1 MLKPANSTFIA
12 IGVRQGDAFFLQ
24 RQGTTALIDGGRSRV
39 GFAGRFRG
47 ATGLHAVDILVCT
60 HNDAD
65 HALGVLGFLDAL
77 TCKEVW
83 LPGSWTD
90 RLEDLLVNQSEFF
103 RELANNVGSADL
115 SAEMRP
121 PLLEALGEQYSNP
134 ESRQDGK
141 VGLES
146 LLDALGESFEKA
158 EATPELFWPYSL
170 PWPVIDLWFAPY
182 LWESAQGDQRRF
194 QLLLEVV
201 SAASRIKE
209 ISLAAYHL
217 GARIRWFEH
226 HRSANNGGMEGFLLP
241 VNAREIVSFPQRRW
255 SALQYLALTVA
266 NRESLVFQSP
276 LNAYEAPVLL
286 TADSDL
292 SFPQPIDWKDGMIIT
307 APHHG
312 SEANSGAYKRFDR
325 DTRGGVRA
333 TWVRSDGRFKTRP
346 GNSYLRV
353 KGDRFCTLCRGSS
366 SPRQDVRLS
375 AASVQWQPVSTTIR
389 CSCV

>member
-1 MLKPANSTFIA
+1 MLKPPNSTFIA

-24 RQGTTALIDGGRSRV
+24 RQDTTVLIDGGRSRV
-39 GFAGRFRG
+39 NFADQFRR
-47 ATGLHAVDILVCT
+47 ATVRNAVDILVCT

-90 RLEDLLVNQSEFF
+90 RLEDLLLNQSEFF
-103 RELANNVGSADL
+103 RELVNNVGSADL
-115 SAEMRP
+115 SGEMRP
-121 PLLEALGEQYSNP
+121 PLLETLGDQFSNP
-134 ESRQDGK
+134 ESRQHGK
-141 VGLES
+141 VEPES
-146 LLDALGESFEKA
+146 SLDALGEAFEKA
-158 EATPELFWPYSL
+158 EAAPELFWPCS
-170 PWPVIDLWFAPY
+170 PWPAIDLWFAPY
-182 LWESAQGDQRRF
+182 LWENAQGDQGRF
-194 QLLLEVV
+194 QLLVEAV

-209 ISLAAYHL
+209 ISMAAYHS
-217 GARIRWFEH
+217 GARTRWFEH
-226 HRSANNGGMEGFLLP
+226 HRSANNGGVEGFLLP
-241 VNAREIVSFPQRRW
+241 VNAREIVSFPRRRW

-266 NRESLVFQSP
+266 NKESLVFQSP
-276 LNAYEAPVLL
+276 LNTSGAPVLL

-292 SFPQPIDWKDGMIIT
+292 SFHQPIAWKDGMIIT

-312 SEANSGAYKRFDR
+312 SEANSRAYERFDR
-325 DTRGGVRA
+325 DTKGSVRA
-333 TWVRSDGRFKTRP
+333 IWVRSDGRFRTRP

-375 AASVQWQPVSTTIR
+375 ATSVQWQPVSTIP
-389 CSCV
+389 CSCA